1 MLKRIKALNHATL
14 CAGISTLCTVYLVY
28 IVFEMLDNLFY
39 YYWTE
44 ILQPLSPQQAD
55 ILLVCAF
62 VIFVNTSNRNLKCG
76 KEWNDPSRLKRGQ
89 QVCERARATTEVKP
103 IDFRWAVSHLR

>member
-44 ILQPLSPQQAD
+44 ILSPQQAD

-62 VIFVNTSNRNLKCG
+62 VIFVNTSNRN
-76 KEWNDPSRLKRGQ
+76 
-89 QVCERARATTEVKP
+89 
-103 IDFRWAVSHLR
+103 